1 MEAGSADALRV
12 VADIGDRL
20 GGVEAELHTRLDSE
34 LLYTK
39 KKVEQ
44 THELLSSRID
54 NEILVLSERV
64 EHLRQGTATI
74 DSGLCRLDSKMDQ
87 TAEALNNRIE
97 DNATK
102 LDDQIYSGASS
113 SASRLKFGLA
123 CLFCDIELLMLHP
136 LAETHASLDG
146 ATAVSSRCSFEAG
159 RRWACGDRR
168 AAGHVNKGCATLRR

>member
-1 MEAGSADALRV
+1 MLPPCEGYVALYGTVRHDCVLRYNCCNCCHVPTQDVMEAGSADALRV

-44 THELLSSRID
+44 THDLLSARID
-54 NEILVLSERV
+54 NEVLVLSERV

-74 DSGLCRLDSKMDQ
+74 DAGLCRLDSKMDQ

-102 LDDQIYSGASS
+102 LDDQIYSG
-113 SASRLKFGLA
+113 
-123 CLFCDIELLMLHP
+123 E
-136 LAETHASLDG
+136 
-146 ATAVSSRCSFEAG
+146 
-159 RRWACGDRR
+159 
-168 AAGHVNKGCATLRR
+168 

>member
-1 MEAGSADALRV
+1 MSVPIQDMMEAGSADALRV

-87 TAEALNNRIE
+87 TAEALNDRIE

-102 LDDQIYSGASS
+102 LDDQIYSGAS
-113 SASRLKFGLA
+113 
-123 CLFCDIELLMLHP
+123 
-136 LAETHASLDG
+136 
-146 ATAVSSRCSFEAG
+146 
-159 RRWACGDRR
+159 
-168 AAGHVNKGCATLRR
+168 